1 MLRKLD
7 IVVIRVKDWPAAVRW
22 YTEKLGL
29 KLLYREDDHRWC
41 QLAFPDGGTTL
52 ALFGVD
58 AVEPT
63 TQNRCIANILV
74 DDLPATVSELRR
86 RGVAFRG
93 DIRGGDE
100 GYRIASLI
108 DPEGNDLQLYELV
121 EPTAAR

>member
-7 IVVIRVKDWPAAVRW
+7 IVIVRVRDWPAAVQW

-41 QLAFPDGGTTL
+41 QMAFPDGGATL

-58 AVEPT
+58 SLELT
-63 TQNRCIANILV
+63 TRNRCVPNILV
-74 DDLPATVSELRR
+74 NDLNVTVDALRG
-86 RGVAFRG
+86 RGVEFRG

-108 DPEGNDLQLYELV
+108 DPEGNELQLYEWV
-121 EPTAAR
+121 ESKRE